1 MKFGQS
7 LLLAKFGRERV
18 KWDNTFPSTK
28 FNGTTLRAK
37 PPLVFFLIKEKK
49 MRLYLNRDKPLKSR
63 LFSCKHPF
71 VDKPTVRTEPAE
83 PSARLLQWRTKIL
96 GTVMENHP
104 STSLTYQIFRCSI
117 ICTSLTTWTPRLA
130 LPSPLQTMSGWT
142 NTFKTR
148 QSVQG
153 CTNYNIAWGRGGK
166 GEN

>member
-130 LPSPLQTMSGWT
+130 LPSPLQTMSG
-142 NTFKTR
+142 
-148 QSVQG
+148 
-153 CTNYNIAWGRGGK
+153 
-166 GEN
+166 